1 MKMSPQR
8 CTLVLGILMIIS
20 INIVNSLDLFSAM
33 DIARDSIIEQSTV
46 RQTQKVAGGRGKSG
60 STTTARAANQL
71 PNQFLQVLNEI
82 DRGIAE
88 GSQRGSR
95 NSQLKLKLL
104 KTSIQEAVKK
114 KMYHFARN
122 QLGRAFYLINENAFT
137 TGRSRRHRRASVT
150 STASTF
156 VSDLKKS
163 LPTDKFKEF
172 FALDGKVTLTF
183 AIDTTGSMAA
193 EIAAAKQ
200 IAIDVIN
207 IKRNNPV
214 DYILSPFGDPGE

>member
-1 MKMSPQR
+1 MSPQR
-8 CTLVLGILMIIS
+8 YALRLGILVIMS
-20 INIVNSLDLFSAM
+20 IDIANSMNLFSAM
-33 DIARDSIIEQSTV
+33 DLARDFIIQHSIV
-46 RQTQKVAGGRGKSG
+46 RQTMGLRVPGGRGKSG
-60 STTTARAANQL
+60 STTTSSATNNL
-71 PNQFLQVLNEI
+71 PDKVAQVLNEI

-95 NSQLKLKLL
+95 NSQQKLKLL

-114 KMYHFARN
+114 KMYQFARK
-122 QLGRAFYLINENAFT
+122 QLGRAFYLISKNAST
-137 TGRSRRHRRASVT
+137 TSRTRRHRRAST
-150 STASTF
+150 ASTASMF
-156 VSDLKKS
+156 IGDLKS
-163 LPTDKFKEF
+163 ALPTDKFKDF

-183 AIDTTGSMAA
+183 AIDTTGSMAD

-207 IKRNNPV
+207 IKRSNPV

>member
-1 MKMSPQR
+1 M
-8 CTLVLGILMIIS
+8 
-20 INIVNSLDLFSAM
+20 
-33 DIARDSIIEQSTV
+33 
-46 RQTQKVAGGRGKSG
+46 
-60 STTTARAANQL
+60 
-71 PNQFLQVLNEI
+71 
-82 DRGIAE
+82 
-88 GSQRGSR
+88 QRGSQ
-95 NSQLKLKLL
+95 NSQQKLKLL

-122 QLGRAFYLINENAFT
+122 QLGRAFYLINKNPST
-137 TGRSRRHRRASVT
+137 TGRSRRHRRASVA

-156 VSDLKKS
+156 VSDLKTS

-183 AIDTTGSMAA
+183 AIDTTGSMAD